1 MSAMSPSNAVQ
12 RGRRAFSAAAGA
24 AVVGPFLVWTRRAS
38 AATQVVVR
46 TPGGVFDDIKRETV
60 YEPFKKETGIE
71 VVPVAATVAK
81 LIAMMK
87 SGDSELDVIDT
98 GDNALLE
105 LEKLNYLRPIP
116 YDDFKYT
123 NPNDI
128 DAVVRRKQ
136 QVGAFIYAMVMAYN
150 TKLVKAGTEPK
161 SWADFWDSAKL
172 PGRRTLA
179 DMASGSVGL
188 EYALLADGVPMDK
201 LYPIDIDRALRV
213 MARLR
218 PSIPK
223 FWDTGALS
231 STMLTN
237 GEVAMGSLW
246 STRVH
251 AAMAEGAPLGIAW
264 NQNALLV
271 QAYGIPSTTKNVEA
285 ARRYIDYA
293 SSAEVQ
299 SRWLAKYKAIP
310 VNTKSYG
317 ATSKDL
323 IDPATGTPWTKSK
336 GFLLDIEWWASN
348 RNRVSDA
355 WSKWLASK

>member
-1 MSAMSPSNAVQ
+1 MSNERGAV
-12 RGRRAFSAAAGA
+12 RRRVFTQALGAAAIA
-24 AVVGPFLVWTRRAS
+24 PLAIWSRTTS

-81 LIAMMK
+81 LLAMMK

-105 LEKLNYLRPIP
+105 LEKLGYMRPVP
-116 YDDFKYT
+116 YGDFKYT

-128 DAVVRRKQ
+128 DPVVRRKA
-136 QVGAFIYAMVMAYN
+136 QVGSFIYAMVMAYN
-150 TKLVKAGTEPK
+150 TKAIKPGSEPK
-161 SWADFWDSAKL
+161 SWADFWDTNKI

-201 LYPIDIDRALRV
+201 LYPLDIERALRV
-213 MARLR
+213 MAKLR

-231 STMLTN
+231 TTMLTN

-251 AAMAEGAPLGIAW
+251 AAMAEGQPLGIAW

-271 QAYGIPSTTKNVEA
+271 QAYGIPTTTKNVEG
-285 ARRYIDYA
+285 ARKYIDYA
-293 SSAEVQ
+293 SSTEVQ
-299 SRWLAKYKAIP
+299 SRWLSKYKAIP
-310 VNTKSYG
+310 VNTKSYA
-317 ATSKDL
+317 ATAKDL

-348 RNRVSDA
+348 RSKVSDA
-355 WSKWLASK
+355 WSKWLVAK

>member
-1 MSAMSPSNAVQ
+1 MNESKSIRRS
-12 RGRRAFSAAAGA
+12 RRAFTQTA
-24 AVVGPFLVWTRRAS
+24 AVASVTPFMIWSRKAS

-46 TPGGVFDDIKRETV
+46 TPGGVFDDVKRETV

-81 LIAMMK
+81 LLAMMK
-87 SGDSELDVIDT
+87 SGQSELDVIDT

-105 LEKLNYLRPIP
+105 LERLNYLRAIP

-123 NPNDI
+123 NPADI
-128 DAVVRRKQ
+128 DAVVKRKNQ
-136 QVGAFIYAMVMAYN
+136 LGSFIYAMVMAYN
-150 TKLVKAGTEPK
+150 TKMIKPENAPK
-161 SWADFWDSAKL
+161 SWADFWDVAKI

-201 LYPIDIDRALRV
+201 LYPLDIDRALKV
-213 MARLR
+213 MSRIR
-218 PSIPK
+218 SSIPK

-231 STMLTN
+231 TTMLTN
-237 GEVAMGSLW
+237 GEVAMGSIW
-246 STRVH
+246 STR
-251 AAMAEGAPLGIAW
+251 AQASMGEGAPINISW

-271 QAYGIPSTTKNVEA
+271 QAYGIPSNTKNVEA
-285 ARRYIDYA
+285 ARKYIDYA

-336 GFLLDIEWWASN
+336 GFLLDIAWWADN
-348 RNRVSDA
+348 RNKVNDA
-355 WSKWLASK
+355 WSKWIVGR